1 MVPLL
6 LEEVEDSGS
15 SLEVV
20 VCEWHPHRKMKSKA
34 ISPAAIRL
42 FFMRSSFL
50 FLFLLSQQDDTMFS
64 QKVKGDLQTIYRIF
78 HKITPN
84 ITGITL

>member
-6 LEEVEDSGS
+6 LEEVEDSDS
-15 SLEVV
+15 LLEVV

-50 FLFLLSQQDDTMFS
+50 FLFLYRNRMIPCFL
-64 QKVKGDLQTIYRIF
+64 KKKKAIYR
-78 HKITPN
+78 
-84 ITGITL
+84 